1 MSIDIE
7 QQRDV
12 RKTILG
18 FRASAIVEMLI
29 AYAVLMLVNI
39 FFMGTDFYMDIAPHP
54 FWFVVVVIA
63 AQYGTKE
70 GLLAAII
77 ACLIYFLAPWP
88 EQQFGEDRFAYI
100 FERILLPILW
110 LVMAVIVG
118 EIRARHRRERTM
130 LEDELEESQ
139 KREEVIAESYAQ
151 VREIK
156 SALELRTATQIRS
169 TIGAHKALK
178 SMEILNESQVLQGM
192 EQLALSTAQLD
203 KFSVYLA
210 DGNGFSL
217 RQSYGWVDGDV
228 FEQSFQKQDALVRE
242 LMEKQHAISVLNE
255 ESQQILAGHGMLVI
269 PMKDSVTGNFFGFIK
284 VEQLPFTSLNFN
296 TIETLQAVAEMGA
309 MNLVNLEKYRSV
321 QSNSMTNPE
330 YGVHSNSYFYR
341 YTEFISALG
350 KRQGFDVSM
359 LVVKLADN
367 QDLPYE
373 TQIKAIKLFTETVES
388 TLRKV
393 DMTFDYQQQ
402 SEAFSIVLPGTDKA
416 GAEIVRQK
424 IQTQLGK
431 TLRRVDASIRF
442 SFTIEQLHAV

>member
-1 MSIDIE
+1 MAIDIE

-12 RKTILG
+12 RRTMLG

-29 AYAVLMLVNI
+29 AYAVLMLINI
-39 FFMGTDFYMDIAPHP
+39 FFMGTDFYLDLAPHP
-54 FWFVVVVIA
+54 FWFVVMVIA

-70 GLLAAII
+70 GLLAAVV

-88 EQQFGEDRFAYI
+88 EQQFGEDRFSYL
-100 FERILLPILW
+100 FDRILLPILW

-118 EIRARHRRERTM
+118 EIRERHRRERTM

-139 KREEVIAESYAQ
+139 KREETLAESYEQ
-151 VREIK
+151 VRDIK

-169 TIGAHKALK
+169 TIGAHRAMKN
-178 SMEILNESQVLQGM
+178 MEILNESQVIEGI
-192 EQLALSTAQLD
+192 EQVMLSTAQLD

-210 DGNGFSL
+210 DNGNFTL
-217 RQSYGWVDGDV
+217 RHSYGWGEGDN
-228 FEQSFQKQDALVRE
+228 FAQSYSKQDGVIRE
-242 LMEKQHAISVLNE
+242 LMEKQRAISALNE
-255 ESQQILAGHGMLVI
+255 DEQKLLAGHGMVALPI
-269 PMKDSVTGNFFGFIK
+269 YDSTSGTFYGMVK

-296 TIETLQAVAEMGA
+296 TLETLQAVAEMAA

-321 QSNSMTNPE
+321 ESNSMVNPE
-330 YGVHSNSYFYR
+330 YGTHSNSYFYR
-341 YTEFISALG
+341 YMEFISALG

-367 QDLPYE
+367 VDLPYE
-373 TQIKAIKLFTETVES
+373 TQTKAIKIFSETVES

-402 SEAFSIVLPGTDKA
+402 STSFSIVLPGTDKP

-442 SFTIEQLHAV
+442 SFTIEQLHAA